1 MRKKVTGHGIAK
13 HEQRNEQGTSNRG
26 KASGRAGGLNSGPH
40 RGLTYGL
47 PKILYEARG
56 LPQNMLGRGMGQTQD
71 FSQKFGQPISPAPA
85 GA

>member
-1 MRKKVTGHGIAK
+1 MTPTIRPEYVLGRSRATNSSG
-13 HEQRNEQGTSNRG
+13 G
-26 KASGRAGGLNSGPH
+26 KWGRNSGPH